1 MKTNCTA
8 DPNNKVKQPS
18 SYAHVY
24 LCTSY
29 KYLVCERKR
38 YLRPSASYHSMSAA
52 LYCLDRL
59 INKYW
64 PGTKSHKEQ
73 FSYLEFDTD
82 NYLHLW
88 YSFMTKACSRRINRH
103 PDMVSVIV
111 FIRDMVVT
119 NPNDKKVL
127 EKETT
132 KKCCTKKPG
141 NSITAAEEKLFWVEC
156 LLEKLET
163 ARWCAKTAIDYEKI
177 RNHTENTQ
185 IAAAYEIINNI
196 MIDICYDHNLDM
208 KRYHIHTISGINRFG
223 DKPGAECVKI
233 LNDILNEVQNLKI
246 MIGDEQ
252 ADKWIYPG
260 RQEDI
265 LKLVNKLTPIYYK

>member
-1 MKTNCTA
+1 MNTNCTA

-18 SYAHVY
+18 SYTHVF
-24 LCTSY
+24 LCTAY

-38 YLRPSASYHSMSAA
+38 YIRPSASYQSISAA

-88 YSFMTKACSRRINRH
+88 YSFMTKACSRRVNCH

-111 FIRDMVVT
+111 FIRDMPIS
-119 NPNDKKVL
+119 NPKDKKVL
-127 EKETT
+127 DKKTT

-141 NSITAAEEKLFWVEC
+141 NKLTNVEEKLFWVEC

-163 ARWCAKTAIDYEKI
+163 ARWYAKTAVDNEQIRNQNLNIEMQNAYEKI
-177 RNHTENTQ
+177 ND
-185 IAAAYEIINNI
+185 I
-196 MIDICYDHNLDM
+196 MLGVCNDHKLDM

-223 DKPGAECVKI
+223 DRPGAECVKI
-233 LNDILNEVQNLKI
+233 LNDILNEVMNLRI

-252 ADKWIYPG
+252 TDKWIYPQ
-260 RQEDI
+260 RQQDI